1 MTRRILFFISVLLFS
16 QSSWALT
23 DKIYKEIS
31 TFTKVLQIV
40 DQNYVDP
47 VDEKKLILGALNGML
62 SSLDPHTI
70 YLPAEQYRDFSS
82 DTKGRFGGIG
92 IEVSVKDGIITV
104 ISPIQDSPADKAGVR
119 SGDKILS
126 IDGKTTKNMTL
137 NEAVHLMR
145 GPVGKRIALLIWHKG
160 TTQASQVS
168 MAREIIKVQSVK
180 TEDWQEGY
188 AYFYITMFQEGSAK
202 NFKKEFEDFLDK
214 NKNPVK
220 GVVLDLRD
228 NPGGLLMEAVKLCD
242 YLLKDGV
249 IVSTK
254 GRDEIVDVKKAH
266 GAGTLPDFPMVVM
279 INGGSASASEIV
291 AGALQD
297 QGRAKLVGTRSF
309 GKGSVQTVI
318 NLDDGDALKIT
329 VAHYYTPKDR
339 MIDGKG
345 INPDLFL
352 DLKAYKKKF
361 KIGKDDKTKVSR
373 EDFDK
378 FQRDEAL
385 AYLKKMT
392 H

>member
-1 MTRRILFFISVLLFS
+1 MKKCSLFFFCVLLFS
-16 QSSWALT
+16 QPSWALT

-92 IEVSVKDGIITV
+92 IEVSIKDGIITV
-104 ISPIQDSPADKAGVR
+104 ISPIQGSPADQAGVR
-119 SGDKILS
+119 SGDKILN

-145 GPVGKRIALLIWHKG
+145 GPVGRKISLLIWHKG
-160 TTQASQVS
+160 TTKASQIS

-188 AYFYITMFQEGSAK
+188 AYFHLTTFQEGSAK

-254 GRDEIVDVKKAH
+254 GRDKVVDVKKAH
-266 GAGTLPDFPMVVM
+266 EAGTLPDFPMIVM

-297 QGRAKLVGTRSF
+297 QGRAKLVGTQSF

-345 INPDLFL
+345 IAPDLLL
-352 DLKAYKKKF
+352 DLKAYKKKL

-385 AYLKKMT
+385 TYLKKMP

>member
-1 MTRRILFFISVLLFS
+1 MKKRSFFFLCVFLFS
-16 QSSWALT
+16 QSSWALS
-23 DKIYKEIS
+23 DKVYKEIS

-47 VDEKKLILGALNGML
+47 VDEKKLMVGAINGML

-92 IEVSVKDGIITV
+92 IEVSIKDGIITV
-104 ISPIQDSPADKAGVR
+104 ISPIQGSPADQAGVR

-126 IDGKTTKNMTL
+126 IDGHTTKSMTL
-137 NEAVHLMR
+137 NEAVRLMR
-145 GPVGKRIALLIWHKG
+145 GPVGKKITLLIWHKG
-160 TTQASQVS
+160 TTKASQIS

-188 AYFYITMFQEGSAK
+188 GYFHLTTFQEGSAK
-202 NFKKEFEDFLDK
+202 SFKKEFEGFLAK
-214 NKNPVK
+214 NNGKVN

-254 GRDEIVDVKKAH
+254 GRDKTVDVKKAH
-266 GAGTLPDFPMVVM
+266 EAGTLPNFPMIVM

-297 QGRAKLVGTRSF
+297 QGRAKLVGTQSF

-345 INPDLFL
+345 IAPDLLL

-361 KIGKDDKTKVSR
+361 KVGKEDKTKVSR

-378 FQRDEAL
+378 FQREESL
-385 AYLKKMT
+385 LYLKKMPR
-392 H
+392 

>member
-1 MTRRILFFISVLLFS
+1 MRKWWFFFLWVLLFS

-31 TFTKVLQIV
+31 TFTKILQIV

-137 NEAVHLMR
+137 NDAVHLMR
-145 GPVGKRIALLIWHKG
+145 GPVGKRISLLIWHKG

-188 AYFYITMFQEGSAK
+188 AYFTITMFQEGSAK

-220 GVVLDLRD
+220 GVILDLRD

-242 YLLKDGV
+242 YLLTDGV

-254 GRDEIVDVKKAH
+254 GRDKTVDVKKAH
-266 GAGTLPDFPMVVM
+266 EAGTLPDFPMIVM

-345 INPDLFL
+345 IDPDLLL